1 MREVLEEVPGPNRKK
16 VLKQIDAAEALPSCS
31 KQQRAALHAIWI
43 SMTDEQR
50 RKMVEDE
57 SYSGG
62 DSDDDS
68 SDDSEEEASQRA
80 GGASASVAKG
90 GAKQKGAL
98 PPPGQRTCPR
108 GHSLTPVNS
117 KPDDYKK
124 LQGGSGNCDLCD
136 KDFKYTSGGYHCSTC
151 RNWDCCVGC
160 GSKASTA
167 SNAKACKSGKPGNSH
182 KRGKR

>member
-50 RKMVEDE
+50 GKMVEDE

-68 SDDSEEEASQRA
+68 DDSDDSEEEASQRA

-90 GAKQKGAL
+90 GAKQKERCHRLDNEHVLVG
-98 PPPGQRTCPR
+98 T
-108 GHSLTPVNS
+108 HS
-117 KPDDYKK
+117 
-124 LQGGSGNCDLCD
+124 
-136 KDFKYTSGGYHCSTC
+136 H
-151 RNWDCCVGC
+151 R
-160 GSKASTA
+160 
-167 SNAKACKSGKPGNSH
+167 
-182 KRGKR
+182 